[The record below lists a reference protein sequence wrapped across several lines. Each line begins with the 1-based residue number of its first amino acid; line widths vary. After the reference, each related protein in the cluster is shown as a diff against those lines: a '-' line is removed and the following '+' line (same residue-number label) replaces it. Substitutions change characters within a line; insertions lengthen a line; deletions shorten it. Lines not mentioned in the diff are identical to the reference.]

1 MLFLGEVPLNGEDR
15 DNVDEDLLMEVKRET
30 TLKTISFEIKYIT
43 IHSYLSFLTAPDRV
57 WEQLNR
63 RH

>member
-57 WEQLNR
+57 
-63 RH
+63 

>member
-30 TLKTISFEIKYIT
+30 NLKTISFEIKYIT

-57 WEQLNR
+57 
-63 RH
+63 